1 MPYFFPKSYRRGK
14 LCFQITFLFSYSSN
28 NTICNVVS
36 FRFVWFRFVSFR
48 SVSFR
53 FVSISFRTLQVPIDN
68 ARFYC
73 FVRINIQGRVC
84 LNVTIRDCN
93 DVTFRFVS
101 FRFVRFRSVLFDFV
115 SLRSVSFR
123 FVLFLFR
130 SLLLLCA
137 DKHSRSGV
145 FECYYSWLLKIKK
158 KCLNGSQIGQIETK
172 LYCWRSTYC
181 FVLDDSTII
190 FFS

>member
-14 LCFQITFLFSYSSN
+14 LCFQITFLFS
-28 NTICNVVS
+28 VVS

-84 LNVTIRDCN
+84 LNVTIRDC
-93 DVTFRFVS
+93 
-101 FRFVRFRSVLFDFV
+101 
-115 SLRSVSFR
+115 
-123 FVLFLFR
+123 
-130 SLLLLCA
+130 
-137 DKHSRSGV
+137 
-145 FECYYSWLLKIKK
+145 W
-158 KCLNGSQIGQIETK
+158 K
-172 LYCWRSTYC
+172 LYCPISLMYLFTEFPAFTMFAISCHALFFPQKLSTRKTLLSNNFSLLVLLQQYN
-181 FVLDDSTII
+181 FVSICPIWLPLRH
-190 FFS
+190 FFFYFQQSNK